1 MSTGQTWA
9 TVCTDWD
16 LPLLGKMTR
25 YWEKNPPP
33 HVCLKVMAQEMR
45 LELPKESDTSTGE
58 GKPDEGDSTV
68 HAMLQTAMM
77 QPRKLDPNAVREGKF

>member
-16 LPLLGKMTR
+16 LPLLEKMSR

-45 LELPKESDTSTGE
+45 LDLPKEDSVTIAN
-58 GKPDEGDSTV
+58 KPEESAAV
-68 HAMLQTAMM
+68 VNSMLMQAMG
-77 QPRKLDPNAVREGKF
+77 QPRKLDPNAVRNGLI